1 MGIPSNV
8 QRSFISLQ
16 CHFKRL
22 FTDWIWEL
30 SWLRK
35 MYSLQFRVSLFSLK
49 LLLTKQ
55 KIPQYV
61 IKFVFIK
68 FFVVIIFYFCCCSCH
83 SINFHNWKTGKFDK
97 VTNAITKL
105 FFDVV
110 FYICKRTHSSW
121 EYNLSVYKDFFV
133 ISMGVNKTAHCFF
146 NMNFIH

>member
-1 MGIPSNV
+1 MGIPSNF
-8 QRSFISLQ
+8 QRCFLSLQ
-16 CHFKRL
+16 WHFRRL

-30 SWLRK
+30 SCLRK

-61 IKFVFIK
+61 IKFIFIK
-68 FFVVIIFYFCCCSCH
+68 FFVVIIFYFCSCVSH
-83 SINFHNWKTGKFDK
+83 SLNFHNWKTDKFDK

-110 FYICKRTHSSW
+110 LCICKRTHSSW
-121 EYNLSVYKDFFV
+121 EYNLFVYQDFLWFLWL
-133 ISMGVNKTAHCFF
+133 NRTKH
-146 NMNFIH
+146 

>member
-1 MGIPSNV
+1 MGIPSYFL
-8 QRSFISLQ
+8 RYFLSLQ
-16 CHFKRL
+16 WHFRML

-30 SWLRK
+30 SCLRK

-61 IKFVFIK
+61 IKFIFIK
-68 FFVVIIFYFCCCSCH
+68 FFVVIIFYFCCCSCR
-83 SINFHNWKTGKFDK
+83 SLNFHNWKTDKFDK

-110 FYICKRTHSSW
+110 LCICKIIHSSW
-121 EYNLSVYKDFFV
+121 ENNLFVYKDFFV
-133 ISMGVNKTAHCFF
+133 ISMTE
-146 NMNFIH
+146 